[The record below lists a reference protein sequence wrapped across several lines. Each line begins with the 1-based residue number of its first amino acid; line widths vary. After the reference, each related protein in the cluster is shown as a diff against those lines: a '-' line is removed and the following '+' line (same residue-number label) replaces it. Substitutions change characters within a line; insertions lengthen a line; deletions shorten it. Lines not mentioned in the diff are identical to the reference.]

1 LCRRI
6 LEKINV
12 DRRRFALTL
21 LATGLVSGLAACG
34 RRGALE
40 PPLYTEQGKEFAK
53 RKGGNSQQGQRGA
66 NQSPAQGSVQ
76 QSLAREDDQKGTV
89 DVEADIE
96 RNRGEGIPRPPSDPT
111 QTEPA
116 AAVPSI
122 SPTGSGTRRRPP
134 GIIPPKRSFVLDGLL
149 E

>member
-1 LCRRI
+1 M
-6 LEKINV
+6 

-34 RRGALE
+34 RRGPLE
-40 PPLYTEQGKEFAK
+40 PPLYTAQGQEFAK
-53 RKGGNSQQGQRGA
+53 RKGGNNQQTQRGA
-66 NQSPAQGSVQ
+66 NQTPPQGSVK
-76 QSLAREDDQKGTV
+76 QSLASAEEQKGTQ
-89 DVEADIE
+89 DIEADIE
-96 RNRGEGIPRPPSDPT
+96 RNRSEGVAREPSDPT

-116 AAVPSI
+116 SAVPSI
-122 SPTGSGTRRRPP
+122 SPTGSGSRRRPP

>member
-1 LCRRI
+1 
-6 LEKINV
+6 V

-40 PPLYTEQGKEFAK
+40 PPPYTEQGKEWNRRQGRNPDGT
-53 RKGGNSQQGQRGA
+53 RKEPGQQSQRQQ
-66 NQSPAQGSVQ
+66 QGSVQ
-76 QSLAREDDQKGTV
+76 QSLANADDQKGTQDLEG
-89 DVEADIE
+89 DVE
-96 RNRGEGIPRPPSDPT
+96 RNRGEGVPRPPSDPT

-116 AAVPSI
+116 AAIPSI
-122 SPTGSGTRRRPP
+122 SPTGGGTRRRPP